1 LEPLKIRLCRPTLL
15 KPHRNFRAWD
25 QLLHN
30 LDKLPE
36 TRLVTERESEMIH
49 LLACQLQHFV
59 EGDCRRFVDHYIS
72 SNDRLVIRLGCS
84 NSHAV
89 GAR

>member
-1 LEPLKIRLCRPTLL
+1 
-15 KPHRNFRAWD
+15 
-25 QLLHN
+25 

-72 SNDRLVIRLGCS
+72 SNDGLVIRLGCS
-84 NSHAV
+84 NSQAV
-89 GAR
+89 GCPFKSSDRLVTVQRKPEL

>member
-1 LEPLKIRLCRPTLL
+1 M
-15 KPHRNFRAWD
+15 
-25 QLLHN
+25 
-30 LDKLPE
+30 
-36 TRLVTERESEMIH
+36 TERESEMIH

-72 SNDRLVIRLGCS
+72 SNDGFVIRLGCS

-89 GAR
+89 GATLVKPRKSCYDFFLRLKSDPEITSPTENYEQTPQIR

>member
-1 LEPLKIRLCRPTLL
+1 M
-15 KPHRNFRAWD
+15 
-25 QLLHN
+25 
-30 LDKLPE
+30 
-36 TRLVTERESEMIH
+36 TERESEMIH
-49 LLACQLQHFV
+49 LVACQLQHFV

-72 SNDRLVIRLGCS
+72 CNDGLVIRLGCS